1 MVASSTEPWRRD
13 DEGVIPAYALTG
25 GRTAPRHRMRLE
37 TLIGRG
43 PAPDDQLAHCA
54 PAERQLLELCSS
66 TPLPVVEVV
75 GRLRLPVLVAQVL
88 ISDLIDSGGLSVV
101 ASLDAARPGVQMLE
115 ATLAGLRRKF
125 PQAG

>member
-1 MVASSTEPWRRD
+1 MVSSTEPWRRD
-13 DEGVIPAYALTG
+13 DEGIIPAYALTG

-37 TLIGRG
+37 TLIGPG
-43 PAPDDQLAHCA
+43 PAARDVLAHCA
-54 PAERQLLELCSS
+54 PAELRLLELCG
-66 TPLPVVEVV
+66 TRPLPVAEVV

-101 ASLDAARPGVQMLE
+101 ASLETARPDVQKLE

-125 PQAG
+125 SQAG